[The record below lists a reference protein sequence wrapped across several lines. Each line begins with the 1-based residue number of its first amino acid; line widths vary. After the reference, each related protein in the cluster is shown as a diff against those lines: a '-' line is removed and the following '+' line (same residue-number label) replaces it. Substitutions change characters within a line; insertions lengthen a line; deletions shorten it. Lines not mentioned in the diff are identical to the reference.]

1 MQLNFVTFN
10 LSSKGSTWQ
19 EYRVIADYK
28 GETADQ
34 LSVKSGETILV
45 ISKKEGGWS
54 DKRISI
60 LYDRNFAF
68 VCIIQEHMIVYR
80 FMHTL

>member
-1 MQLNFVTFN
+1 M
-10 LSSKGSTWQ
+10 
-19 EYRVIADYK
+19 IADYK

-54 DKRISI
+54 RSDKRILISYDCTEI
-60 LYDRNFAF
+60 LHLYVLYRN
-68 VCIIQEHMIVYR
+68 I
-80 FMHTL
+80 